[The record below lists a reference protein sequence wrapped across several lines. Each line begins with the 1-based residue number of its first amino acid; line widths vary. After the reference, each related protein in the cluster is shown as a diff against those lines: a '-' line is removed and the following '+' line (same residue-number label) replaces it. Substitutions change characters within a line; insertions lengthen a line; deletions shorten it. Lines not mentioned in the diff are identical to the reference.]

1 MGTVLEFKASPTARP
16 RQDVTSDGEIIIF
29 PGVRIERHDL
39 DLAHRIRDAAGTG
52 EFSGLGSKRSP
63 SRQTS

>member
-16 RQDVTSDGEIIIF
+16 RQDGTAKGEIVIF

-39 DLAHRIRDAAGTG
+39 DLAHRIRNAAATG
-52 EFSGLGSKRSP
+52 EFRDLGSKQSP
-63 SRQTS
+63 SRKTS